1 MVVFCFLFCFLSLF
15 LFIFGLC
22 CYSCFF
28 FFFLVWPSLFLILLF
43 CINWPHC
50 IWSIISLICLFSLS
64 CNIIYFFISFSF
76 QWWWVIIIW
85 MKLCV
90 VKERAE
96 RLYSFLNGVA
106 KIRLC
111 KCWQLIYVQ
120 LLGNQK
126 CNCSCV
132 LHFKY
137 KIKTLSFQNFVFQ
150 ENNCLCESFCVLAS
164 FYQQQSPRAI
174 LSHH

>member
-1 MVVFCFLFCFLSLF
+1 
-15 LFIFGLC
+15 
-22 CYSCFF
+22 
-28 FFFLVWPSLFLILLF
+28 
-43 CINWPHC
+43 
-50 IWSIISLICLFSLS
+50 
-64 CNIIYFFISFSF
+64 
-76 QWWWVIIIW
+76 

-132 LHFKY
+132 LHSKY

-174 LSHH
+174 LSHHLVPKYLPILAKTRWHCIVFPPEKLKPQLAGLIPSSQLKLWIISKCQTF